1 VKGDMEHVLKYLK
14 PFFISIVA
22 IFAPI
27 QSLLFTTG
35 VMVFA
40 DLVSGILAAQ
50 KRGEPISSAG
60 LRRSVSKILVYE
72 AALMLA
78 FLAEKYMSDIL
89 PFVKMASALITLV
102 ELKSVY
108 ENLSAISGNPA
119 LKVLVDKL
127 GSANQDVDI
136 TKK

>member
-1 VKGDMEHVLKYLK
+1 MEHALKYLK
-14 PFFISIVA
+14 PLFISIAA

-27 QSLLFTTG
+27 QALLFTTG

-40 DLVSGILAAQ
+40 DLVTGVLAAS

-78 FLAEKYMSDIL
+78 FLAERYMSDIL
-89 PFVKMASALITLV
+89 PFVKMAAALITVV

-108 ENLSAISGNPA
+108 ENLSVVSGNPA

-127 GSANQDVDI
+127 GSANQNVDV

>member
-1 VKGDMEHVLKYLK
+1 MLSVL
-14 PFFISIVA
+14 A

-27 QSLLFTTG
+27 QALLLTTG

-40 DLVSGILAAQ
+40 DLVSGVLAAR

-60 LRRSVSKILVYE
+60 LRRSISKILVYE

-89 PFVKMASALITLV
+89 PFVKMASAMITVV

-108 ENLSAISGNPA
+108 ENMSTLTSSPA